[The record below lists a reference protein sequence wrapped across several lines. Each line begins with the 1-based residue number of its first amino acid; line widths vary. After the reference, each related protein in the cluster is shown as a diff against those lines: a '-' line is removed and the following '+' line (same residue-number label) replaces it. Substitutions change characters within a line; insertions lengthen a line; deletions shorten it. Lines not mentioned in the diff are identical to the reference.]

1 MIVSFSNARK
11 LFRTLKSLMEY
22 QKINALIAKANS
34 NPFQKFILLIIPRI
48 SYVFYWILDTLGVLA
63 KIKVIN
69 GLDEAKLAFR
79 WAALWT
85 IANFATIVGTI
96 VDIVEIGKDEAK
108 IRAQR

>member
-1 MIVSFSNARK
+1 
-11 LFRTLKSLMEY
+11 MEY
-22 QKINALIAKANS
+22 QKINALLAKANS
-34 NPFQKFILLIIPRI
+34 TPLHKFILLIIPRI
-48 SYVFYWILDTLGVLA
+48 SYFFYWILDTLVVLA

-85 IANFATIVGTI
+85 IANFTTIIGSI

-108 IRAQR
+108 ISAQR